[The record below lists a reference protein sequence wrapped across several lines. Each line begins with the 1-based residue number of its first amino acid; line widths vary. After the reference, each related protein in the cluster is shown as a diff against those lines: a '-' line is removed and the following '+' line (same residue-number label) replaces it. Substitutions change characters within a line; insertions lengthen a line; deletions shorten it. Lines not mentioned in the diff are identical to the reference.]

1 MSDNESGFLG
11 QLRLGRQ
18 MTGLFQIA
26 VIGLATLLGLV
37 YLLGDPSVDALR
49 RPVIL
54 GPLLGTAAVMLTLA
68 NVFEMLAG
76 AGEEGG
82 TYGLALEVLGGL
94 GGLLDG
100 WVLLAGQLLLTAGFI
115 QLAGS
120 LLSGL
125 LPFPF
130 IQPWMTSTALLAGL
144 LLVEL
149 FHLIPKRP
157 RMSSL
162 VGLLLALMVVA
173 VIVALL
179 RANLGQ
185 ALHPSSNANLNLSH
199 SVAHFAVLYAG
210 VESLM
215 FARREMRQPG
225 RVFVPS
231 VLGALAIGGVL
242 LAVFGLA
249 QAGLAQGTLTAGL
262 AATLGAGSRTQV
274 VGESI
279 LALAAALLGAHSTT
293 MASARTVFGLSR
305 RGGLPNGFRLLRRP
319 FSLPPLLFAV
329 VAVVALPLVIWAPP
343 ESVVDTAAFMFLAG
357 MIIVN
362 IAAFE
367 SRRTEPER
375 RRDFLLPLFPLFPL
389 AAIAVDA
396 GLLLALPLVPMAAG
410 VIWVGLGTI
419 FYVAYARPRLVAA
432 QAGQITFGRDQRIE
446 KPEGTYRILVPLSGA
461 ETRHTVLGL
470 AAGLARQLRGDVIP
484 LQVITMPDPLAMEQ
498 GRRVAQERNTLFQ
511 WSTRMATEE
520 GISMSPITRLS
531 RSVAEGII
539 DTAVEESCDLILIP
553 WRVASEAAGEDMGR
567 VIDPVV
573 SGAPCDVAVVA
584 YQPDQIQRLEGSPEE
599 NGGNSAPPALKIRKI
614 MVPTAG
620 GPHAP
625 LAVGLALMLAKE
637 YGAEV
642 DSVYVTEPGATEAE
656 IQVGELRIRGTLET
670 LGGRAAQMLH
680 FEPGQRVVDQSQV
693 QARVIQAENVVDG
706 IVEAAESTDLAF
718 IGSSEESVIDQV
730 LFGNLPRQVA
740 AASSVP
746 VIMVRRYQGLSR
758 FWLTRAW
765 DTISK
770 VIPTLSAEQQID
782 IYKRVRRGARPDV
795 DFFVMM
801 GLAAI
806 IATFG
811 LLQNS
816 GAVIIG
822 AMLVAPLFTPI
833 LAFSLSIALGDI
845 RLLRL
850 SIEATLK
857 GVFLAIGLAVV
868 LAYVSPMQSDPRSVT
883 EIVARTQPNLFD
895 LIVALASGAAGAY
908 AIARRDV
915 AAALPGVA
923 IAAALV
929 PPLGVIGI
937 GVSQGDFGVAG
948 GGTLLVLTNLVAIS
962 LAGSIT
968 LLLLGFRPAPRGE
981 RQARLRTGL
990 VASVILLVL
999 ISLPLAAVLVNTVQ
1013 RSQDQHIVQQTLQ
1026 QQIQPL
1032 TGVDLTQVSV
1042 QQGGSGLEVTATL
1055 YAPQDHPSIDGVQLA
1070 DALRKALNGPV
1081 TLRLVVIPV
1090 TEITQPAP

>member
-1 MSDNESGFLG
+1 MGDNEPGFLG

-18 MTGLFQIA
+18 LTGLFQIA

-54 GPLLGTAAVMLTLA
+54 GPLLGTAAVVLTLV

-82 TYGLALEVLGGL
+82 TYGLAFEVLGGL

-100 WVLLAGQLLLTAGFI
+100 WVLLAGQLLLTAAFI

-120 LLSGL
+120 VLSGL
-125 LPFPF
+125 LPYSF
-130 IQPWMTSTALLAGL
+130 IQPWMTSTALLVAL

-157 RMSSL
+157 RMSNL
-162 VGLLLALMVVA
+162 VGVLLALMVVA

-179 RANLGQ
+179 RANIGQ
-185 ALHPSSNANLNLSH
+185 ALQPSPNATINLSH

-210 VESLM
+210 IESLM
-215 FARREMRQPG
+215 FARRQMRQPG
-225 RVFVPS
+225 RAFLPS

-242 LAVFGLA
+242 MAVFGLA
-249 QAGLAQGTLTAGL
+249 QGGLARGTLTAGL
-262 AATLGAGSRTQV
+262 ATTLGAGGQPQI

-305 RGGLPNGFRLLRRP
+305 RGGLPNGFRQLRRP

-329 VAVVALPLVIWAPP
+329 VAVVALPLVVWAPP

-357 MIIVN
+357 MIIVD

-367 SRRTEPER
+367 SRQTEPER
-375 RRDFLLPLFPLFPL
+375 RRDLLLPLFPLFPL
-389 AAIAVDA
+389 AAIAVNA
-396 GLLLALPLVPMAAG
+396 GLLLALPVVPMAAG
-410 VIWVGLGTI
+410 AIWVVLGTL

-446 KPEGTYRILVPLSGA
+446 KPEGTYRILVPLSGT

-520 GISMSPITRLS
+520 GIVVSPITRLS

-539 DTAVEESCDLILIP
+539 DTAVEETCDLILMP
-553 WRVASEAAGEDMGR
+553 WRVGEEAAGEDMGR

-584 YQPDQIQRLEGSPEE
+584 YHRDQIQRLQGPAEE
-599 NGGNSAPPALKIRKI
+599 NSGAAPPALKINKI

-642 DSVYVTEPGATEAE
+642 DSVYVTEPGASEAE

-670 LGGRAAQMLH
+670 LGERAAQMLH
-680 FEPGQRVVDQSQV
+680 FEPGQQVVDQSQV
-693 QARVIQAENVVDG
+693 QARVVQAENVVDG

-740 AASSVP
+740 AASPVP

-765 DTISK
+765 DTISR
-770 VIPTLSAEQQID
+770 VMPTLSAEEQID

-806 IATFG
+806 IATYG

-833 LAFSLSIALGDI
+833 LAFSLSIALGDV

-868 LAYVSPMQSDPRSVT
+868 LAYVSPMQSDPRSVA

-937 GVSQGDFGVAG
+937 GVSQGDFAVAG

-990 VASVILLVL
+990 VASVILLVV
-999 ISLPLAAVLVNTVQ
+999 ISLPLAAVLVNTVR
-1013 RSQDQHIVQQTLQ
+1013 RSQDQHIVQHTLQ

-1032 TGVDLTQVSV
+1032 TGVDLTQVFV
-1042 QQGGSGLEVTATL
+1042 QQTGSGLDVTATL
-1055 YAPQDHPSIDGVQLA
+1055 YAPQNHPSIDAAQLA
-1070 DALRKALNGPV
+1070 DALRQALNAPV
-1081 TLRLVVIPV
+1081 TLKLVVIPV